1 MYNNMNLNYY
11 RGSMRQSSITEGD
24 LNARTE
30 PCFYRYSL
38 QNRTNIN
45 SNQNRFNCSYNRK
58 SSIQMSNKKEPRT
71 FFRLNKQNNNDKKY
85 QISHKVDKSADSKHN
100 NSSKKNSNERV
111 LEQLSQLIENK
122 KKNLNNTITFTKRNI
137 APRNPFKFSQ
147 ITSIKNKTFEVKEE
161 SQSKKNRNPFTSEVI
176 THEYMPVGLSV
187 REFAYHEDKNILNR
201 KEMQDFHKII
211 DKYMND
217 STKGYFS
224 LFDGHGTGTEPIK
237 YARDRLPEI
246 LSKFLKD
253 TNYNV
258 EKSLIYSLQKLDD
271 ELKLYSEIE
280 NCGSTMTLVYI
291 YTDYQSNKRILY
303 CANLGDSKGILIT
316 TDQEDN
322 KRYRVLTTDHKC
334 SNEEEAKRIRNVGGI
349 VFNGRLFGQL
359 ALSRALGDFSMKAYG
374 LICTPSIHK
383 HIINDKDKYVVI
395 ASDGVWDEI
404 KEKEI
409 SEMCIDGDISC
420 EALGKKIVDTAI
432 HRGSRDN
439 VSCITIKL

>member
-1 MYNNMNLNYY
+1 
-11 RGSMRQSSITEGD
+11 
-24 LNARTE
+24 
-30 PCFYRYSL
+30 
-38 QNRTNIN
+38 
-45 SNQNRFNCSYNRK
+45 
-58 SSIQMSNKKEPRT
+58 
-71 FFRLNKQNNNDKKY
+71 
-85 QISHKVDKSADSKHN
+85 
-100 NSSKKNSNERV
+100 
-111 LEQLSQLIENK
+111 
-122 KKNLNNTITFTKRNI
+122 
-137 APRNPFKFSQ
+137 
-147 ITSIKNKTFEVKEE
+147 
-161 SQSKKNRNPFTSEVI
+161 
-176 THEYMPVGLSV
+176 
-187 REFAYHEDKNILNR
+187 
-201 KEMQDFHKII
+201 MQDFHKII

-395 ASDGVWDEI
+395 ASDGVWDEV